1 VSLTTGELEFQNGF
15 DLKFRGV
22 RIAWKASHGVTI
34 YVWICDRV
42 FESCFTKGAIHMT
55 KKLMLAAML
64 TAALSA
70 GAISVRQL

>member
-1 VSLTTGELEFQNGF
+1 VSLTTAEFQNGF
-15 DLKFRGV
+15 NVKFFGARMA
-22 RIAWKASHGVTI
+22 RKASHRVTI
-34 YVWICDRV
+34 YFWICDRV